1 MTASVAERRV
11 KKELQKLRKDPLDGM
26 TVEVG
31 TAPTEWFVTIIGE
44 IKRERRRERVS
55 GHLCFALVASGS
67 RSFSFENKQVVWM
80 QMRCG
85 LFLRERV
92 VMCSCGVC

>member
-1 MTASVAERRV
+1 MAIMTASVAERRV

-44 IKRERRRERVS
+44 RETRERERESYIVFGS
-55 GHLCFALVASGS
+55 SFCFAFGASAGS
-67 RSFSFENKQVVWM
+67 RK
-80 QMRCG
+80 
-85 LFLRERV
+85 LFV
-92 VMCSCGVC
+92 